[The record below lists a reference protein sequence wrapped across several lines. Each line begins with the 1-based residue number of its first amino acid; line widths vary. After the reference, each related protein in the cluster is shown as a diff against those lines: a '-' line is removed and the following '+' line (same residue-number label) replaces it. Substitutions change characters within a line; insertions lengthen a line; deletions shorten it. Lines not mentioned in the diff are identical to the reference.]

1 METQQTTISDGRII
15 ADSVNTCDDCFE
27 MIQSSYY
34 LDQEDMIS
42 DAYPG
47 LQQVKKKCKE
57 VILKEF

>member
-1 METQQTTISDGRII
+1 METQQTTISEGWII

-42 DAYPG
+42 DAYIG
-47 LQQVKKKCKE
+47 L
-57 VILKEF
+57 